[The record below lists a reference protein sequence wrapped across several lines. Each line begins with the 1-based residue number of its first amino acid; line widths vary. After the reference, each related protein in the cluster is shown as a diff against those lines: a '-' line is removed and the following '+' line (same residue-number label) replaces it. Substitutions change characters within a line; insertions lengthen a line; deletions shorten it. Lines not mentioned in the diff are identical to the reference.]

1 MAFIMCDDHN
11 LSIEADGMDAPT
23 AKQFMLG
30 DRKPE
35 TNPIEKEVFD
45 FGTLHRDCNIRI
57 LAD

>member
-1 MAFIMCDDHN
+1 MAFIFCDDHN
-11 LSIEADGMDAPT
+11 LSIEADQMDVAM
-23 AKQFMLG
+23 AKQFMDG

-35 TNPIEKEVFD
+35 TDPIEKEVFD